1 MLLYIVFFACIFT
14 KKIVLLYNVF
24 VYSIYLGF
32 MKINQWIFYSLFL
45 GLISCQSQEQ
55 TFTVHYTGLG
65 AYEGDT
71 VYLWRYGA
79 DRMTGDRDYGK
90 APLDFAII
98 RNGEVSFSGKEDTL
112 HIYGMEHPGS
122 MNFFYPERGELT
134 LTNVVPPA
142 MPVSD
147 KSTNLHSQNVRLWKL
162 WHEDD
167 FPLEATRQFVF
178 DNARNAIGWMVFDRW
193 AAIYPDELETLY
205 QKTPSQMRDSTSV
218 LIGLKRML
226 DATRSLK
233 PGDHFIDFKQVE
245 YGEKDSL
252 LFSDIAGQGHSVC
265 LLFFLKPNEKDAVRT
280 EIKNLREQYP
290 DIRIIVPT
298 YRYPDPESKEFIHEL
313 ETVYQ
318 ATILDD
324 SRRFEKS
331 ARWKYRIYGS
341 FNYEYLF
348 DAQGQLVKMKPVL

>member
-98 RNGEVSFSGKEDTL
+98 RNGEVLFSGKEDTL

-122 MNFFYPERGELT
+122 MNFFYPERGKLT
-134 LTNVVPPA
+134 LINVVPPA
-142 MPVSD
+142 IPVPD

-233 PGDHFIDFKQVE
+233 PGDHFIDLNQ
-245 YGEKDSL
+245 
-252 LFSDIAGQGHSVC
+252 
-265 LLFFLKPNEKDAVRT
+265 
-280 EIKNLREQYP
+280 
-290 DIRIIVPT
+290 
-298 YRYPDPESKEFIHEL
+298 
-313 ETVYQ
+313 
-318 ATILDD
+318 
-324 SRRFEKS
+324 KS
-331 ARWKYRIYGS
+331 ARAISRYTC
-341 FNYEYLF
+341 NCPHL
-348 DAQGQLVKMKPVL
+348 

>member
-98 RNGEVSFSGKEDTL
+98 RNGEVLFSGKEDTL

-122 MNFFYPERGELT
+122 MNFF
-134 LTNVVPPA
+134 
-142 MPVSD
+142 
-147 KSTNLHSQNVRLWKL
+147 
-162 WHEDD
+162 
-167 FPLEATRQFVF
+167 
-178 DNARNAIGWMVFDRW
+178 
-193 AAIYPDELETLY
+193 
-205 QKTPSQMRDSTSV
+205 
-218 LIGLKRML
+218 
-226 DATRSLK
+226 
-233 PGDHFIDFKQVE
+233 
-245 YGEKDSL
+245 
-252 LFSDIAGQGHSVC
+252 
-265 LLFFLKPNEKDAVRT
+265 
-280 EIKNLREQYP
+280 
-290 DIRIIVPT
+290 
-298 YRYPDPESKEFIHEL
+298 
-313 ETVYQ
+313 
-318 ATILDD
+318 
-324 SRRFEKS
+324 
-331 ARWKYRIYGS
+331 
-341 FNYEYLF
+341 
-348 DAQGQLVKMKPVL
+348 

>member
-14 KKIVLLYNVF
+14 EKIVLLYNMF

-55 TFTVHYTGLG
+55 TFTVHCTGLD

-112 HIYGMEHPGS
+112 HIYGMEHSGS
-122 MNFFYPERGELT
+122 MNFFYPERGKLT

-142 MPVSD
+142 MPVPD
-147 KSTNLHSQNVRLWKL
+147 KSTNPHSQNVRLWKL

-226 DATRSLK
+226 DTTRSLK

-245 YGEKDSL
+245 YAEKDSL
-252 LFSDIAGQGHSVC
+252 LFSNITGQGHSVC
-265 LLFFLKPNEKDAVRT
+265 LLFFLKKMLSVQKSKICESNILIYVLLSPLIDTRTRNLKSSFMNWRPTIRRPSWMTVAV
-280 EIKNLREQYP
+280 LRKVP
-290 DIRIIVPT
+290 AGSIVFTVPSTTNT
-298 YRYPDPESKEFIHEL
+298 YLMPR
-313 ETVYQ
+313 
-318 ATILDD
+318 
-324 SRRFEKS
+324 
-331 ARWKYRIYGS
+331 GS
-341 FNYEYLF
+341 W
-348 DAQGQLVKMKPVL
+348 

>member
-1 MLLYIVFFACIFT
+1 
-14 KKIVLLYNVF
+14 
-24 VYSIYLGF
+24 

-98 RNGEVSFSGKEDTL
+98 RNGEVLFS
-112 HIYGMEHPGS
+112 GS
-122 MNFFYPERGELT
+122 MNFFYPERGKLT
-134 LTNVVPPA
+134 LINVVPPA
-142 MPVSD
+142 IPVPD

-245 YGEKDSL
+245 YAEKDSL

-290 DIRIIVPT
+290 DIRVIVPT

-313 ETVYQ
+313 ETDYQ

-331 ARWKYRIYGS
+331 ARWEYRIYGS